1 MNKDLDSE
9 LKIGA
14 KIRQYRTASKMSMKE
29 LAESSDISQSMLSQ
43 IERDTANPSI
53 NTLRLIASTLGI
65 PVFQLFI
72 DENNINKF
80 VVTPETRKKLTFS
93 ENNNLSYEL
102 LTPDLNGDIQFCRM
116 VLPPDSLTLKES
128 MNHVGEEVAL
138 VLKGRVNIFFNESK
152 VTLEKDHSIR
162 IPAGTKHRWENSF
175 HEEVEVIFAIT
186 PPSF

>member
-1 MNKDLDSE
+1 MDNK

-65 PVFQLFI
+65 PVFQLFL
-72 DENNINKF
+72 DENNINNF
-80 VVTPETRKKLTFS
+80 VVTPDTRKKLTFP

-102 LTPDLNGDIQFCRM
+102 LTPDLNGDIQFCRL
-116 VLPPDSLTLKES
+116 VLPPGSLTLEDN
-128 MNHVGEEVAL
+128 MNHIGEEVAL
-138 VLKGRVNIFFNESK
+138 VLKGRVNIFIEESK
-152 VTLEKDHSIR
+152 ITLEENHSIR
-162 IPAGTKHRWENSF
+162 IPARANHRWENSF
-175 HEEVEVIFAIT
+175 DEEAEVVFAIT